1 MPKIALP
8 KIALPKIALPMRRWV
23 QKAGY
28 PQAVQQLKQETRKL
42 LGLSNDVA
50 ISVTELSC
58 SEPGCPDVETV
69 VAILREREK
78 PILARIH
85 KSIPDITPDELEA
98 AFKRDLGA

>member
-8 KIALPKIALPMRRWV
+8 KIALPMGRRV

-58 SEPGCPDVETV
+58 REPGCPDVETV